1 MDTYPDD
8 LNSNLSTE
16 LQQFDSYIR
25 HKLSATK
32 AEKGRFSNAE

>member
-16 LQQFDSYIR
+16 FQQFHSYIQ
-25 HKLSATK
+25 HNATK
-32 AEKGRFSNAE
+32 ATKTRFSHGE